1 MINNNLPKNFSFPQ
15 KQKSFI
21 DLLARICDKFTI
33 RRTWQFIDWL
43 TCKFIN
49 RLTFQFNYL
58 LTDLPVYRLT
68 YHFIDWLTDLLAL
81 LWNDQLIHAGNE

>member
-33 RRTWQFIDWL
+33 RRTWQVYWL
-43 TCKFIN
+43 TN
-49 RLTFQFNYL
+49 LQVYQQ
-58 LTDLPVYRLT
+58 TDLPV
-68 YHFIDWLTDLLAL
+68 
-81 LWNDQLIHAGNE
+81 